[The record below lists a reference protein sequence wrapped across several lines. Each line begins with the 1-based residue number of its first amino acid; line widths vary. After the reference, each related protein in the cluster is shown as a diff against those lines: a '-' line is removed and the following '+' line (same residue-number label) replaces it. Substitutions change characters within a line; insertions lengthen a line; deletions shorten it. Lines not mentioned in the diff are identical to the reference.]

1 MKLAIHKHIRG
12 KPETRIVDHKPT
24 HWMGNLRVNLGY
36 DWFNIDVSWRDCFEV
51 ITTMGCAT
59 SAELKGTHRHDDD
72 FVSRQLVFIDIDS
85 GMSIEELL
93 QNEFY
98 NEHAAGFY
106 ATPSHTMENHRFRIM
121 FRTATAIRDGERV
134 KKLIMALMRVFDH
147 ADPAC
152 KDSTRI
158 FYGTVNCVIKEYRT
172 NVLSDDM
179 VEVLIAMEDMFRA
192 ESAPSITT
200 FDTGNYTPKTVDE
213 IIVLLDEL
221 RKHYSDLEHNDRLSV
236 VWAVMSEGI
245 TAADT
250 IALMR
255 ARWNDV
261 DKTRKYESMVAG
273 HKTNDIRLGRIYHM
287 IRKYDADYARPK
299 THIFDANTGA
309 RIYTGVTA
317 INVLQ
322 KERWKMKGIIKNG

>member
-12 KPETRIVDHKPT
+12 KPETKIVDHKPT
-24 HWMGNLRVNLGY
+24 HWMGDLRVNLGY

-85 GMSIEELL
+85 GMTIEELL

-121 FRTATAIRDGERV
+121 FRTATAITDGERV

-158 FYGTVNCVIKEYRT
+158 FYGTVNCEIKEYRT

-179 VEVLIAMEDMFRA
+179 VEGLVAMEDMFRA
-192 ESAPSITT
+192 ESASPTST
-200 FDTGNYTPKTVDE
+200 FDIANYTPKTVADITE
-213 IIVLLDEL
+213 LLDEL
-221 RKHYSDLEHNDRLSV
+221 RLHYADLEHNDRLSV

-255 ARWNDV
+255 ARWNDL
-261 DKTRKYESMVAG
+261 DKTRKYESMVTG
-273 HKTNDIRLGRIYHM
+273 RSRNDITLGTIYHM
-287 IRKYDADYARPK
+287 IRKFNPTYK
-299 THIFDANTGA
+299 
-309 RIYTGVTA
+309 
-317 INVLQ
+317 
-322 KERWKMKGIIKNG
+322 KEREISSEARSIKALRQQLKEMY